1 MYLLDTSAI
10 LAHVLKEPGA
20 ERVDEILFYESAYVA
35 APTWLELRVKLKDEE
50 VAIEVMELLESGLI
64 TTVDINAQIARRA
77 FDLKS
82 AATQRLP
89 AMDSLIAASAAA
101 NRWILVHRDRH
112 FLFRKPV
119 FQAHQQ
125 DRSER

>member
-1 MYLLDTSAI
+1 M
-10 LAHVLKEPGA
+10 
-20 ERVDEILFYESAYVA
+20 
-35 APTWLELRVKLKDEE
+35 KDEQ

-64 TTVDINAQIARRA
+64 TTVDINAQIAGRA

-101 NRWILVHRDRH
+101 NQWILVHRDRH
-112 FLFRKPV
+112 FLSIPSDLLKQEMLPL
-119 FQAHQQ
+119 
-125 DRSER
+125 ER